1 MIAVEWYAGAK
12 AQERTRALTVDGAR
26 LTVDEMVEDSV
37 VFDATTG
44 ENYRLIR
51 VRCGGRYFRIKE
63 DLEGWK
69 CDEER

>member
-1 MIAVEWYAGAK
+1 MIAVEWFAGTK
-12 AQERTRALTVDGAR
+12 ADERAHALVVDSER
-26 LTVDEMVEDSV
+26 LTVDEVVEDSL

-51 VRCGGRYFRIKE
+51 VRCGNRYFRIKE

-69 CDEER
+69 CDEE